1 MTTLLQVSKKIVP
14 VEKISTLNSIW
25 FWIAIIEL
33 LIIVLLFYKLKTKKP
48 KSKLSDLEI
57 QGIKKSKE
65 SEINMDNLMNN
76 IHSSKPLYRELSRKC
91 HPERFVNDDRQ
102 DLAQEI
108 FKEITKHEKNFEQ
121 LERLK
126 KRAISELNLT
136 F

>member
-14 VEKISTLNSIW
+14 VEKISTLNSVLIC
-25 FWIAIIEL
+25 ITIIEL
-33 LIIVLLFYKLKTKKP
+33 TIIVYLLYKLKTKKP
-48 KSKLSDLEI
+48 ISNLSDLEI
-57 QGIKKSKE
+57 QGITKSKK
-65 SEINMDNLMNN
+65 SEINMDSLMDN
-76 IHSSKPLYRELSRKC
+76 IHSSKPLYKELSRKC

-121 LERLK
+121 LEKLK
-126 KRAISELNLT
+126 KRAIAELNLT